1 MEDWKLVSIGSAV
14 GTLDGLKAISIQK
27 RALLLLRRLATQFA
41 PPATFGKMNFR
52 LQAYSQMLTNGFPI
66 METIAARD
74 YLLAAPW
81 QYLVTHGF
89 ISDNGQGFFA
99 VTDEGLKTA
108 KDSSVQAVNMEV
120 FSAIELLDPA
130 LRGYGHYFR
139 ENKLKEAVAAA
150 FELYENRLNEIRDS
164 TRNATVK
171 STQGKDVVYALF
183 NAKKLKLPY
192 PKLNRARKQAYQQGL
207 TNVLS
212 GALGWIRNAYAHEKH
227 QLPDLKPEEVLELL
241 FVASYLL
248 RMLKYSRPALP
259 GMGSGK

>member
-14 GTLDGLKAISIQK
+14 RTLDDLKSMSIQK
-27 RALLLLRRLATQFA
+27 QALLLLRYLATQFQ
-41 PPATFGKMNFR
+41 PPTTIGKMNFQ
-52 LQAYSQMLTNGFPI
+52 LIPYTQMLTNGFPP

-81 QYLVTHGF
+81 QYLSTHGL
-89 ISDNGQGFFA
+89 IRDNGQGFFV

-108 KDSSVQAVNMEV
+108 KNSNIHAVNMEV
-120 FSAIELLDPA
+120 LSAIELLDPA
-130 LRGYGHYFR
+130 LRGYGHYFH

-164 TRNATVK
+164 TRNAKIK
-171 STQGKDVVYALF
+171 STQGKDIVYALF

-192 PKLNRARKQAYQQGL
+192 PKLNRARKPAYQQGL

-212 GALGWIRNAYAHEKH
+212 GALGWIRNAYEHEKH
-227 QLPDLKPEEVLELL
+227 QLPELKPEEALELL

-248 RMLKYSRPALP
+248 RMLDYSRPTLS
-259 GMGSGK
+259 GMSSRK

>member
-1 MEDWKLVSIGSAV
+1 
-14 GTLDGLKAISIQK
+14 
-27 RALLLLRRLATQFA
+27 
-41 PPATFGKMNFR
+41 
-52 LQAYSQMLTNGFPI
+52 MLTDGFPV

-81 QYLVTHGF
+81 QYLATQGF
-89 ISDNGQGFFA
+89 ISDNGQGFFV
-99 VTDEGLKTA
+99 VTDEGLKA
-108 KDSSVQAVNMEV
+108 VKNPSIQAVNMEIL
-120 FSAIELLDPA
+120 SAIELLDPA
-130 LRGYGHYFR
+130 LHGYGHYFR

-150 FELYENRLNEIRDS
+150 FELYENRLNEIRDG
-164 TRNATVK
+164 TRNATIK
-171 STQGKDVVYALF
+171 SAQGKDVVYALF

-207 TNVLS
+207 TSVFS

-227 QLPDLKPEEVLELL
+227 QLPDLKPEEALELL

-259 GMGSGK
+259 GRDSKK